1 MALALLDAPWKAG
14 AVLVLY
20 FAIQQIESNILTP
33 VVMQKQVSLLPAVT
47 LASQV
52 IFASFFGFLGLFLAL
67 PLMVVTQVWVKE
79 LLVKDV
85 FNKWQGDGSTNPPP
99 ASVEKEDSSV
109 N

>member
-1 MALALLDAPWKAG
+1 LDPRRITSPIVAS
-14 AVLVLY
+14 L
-20 FAIQQIESNILTP
+20 
-33 VVMQKQVSLLPAVT
+33 SLLPAVT

-52 IFASFFGFLGLFLAL
+52 IFARFFGFLGLFLAL

-85 FNKWQGDGSTNPPP
+85 FNKWQRDGSDKPQSASATN
-99 ASVEKEDSSV
+99 EDSLV